1 MGTWAERVGGA
12 DGMATGESGGNSE
25 RATADGAD
33 EQLTE
38 RVCEHGAACSGPAN
52 KRRHRADLRQISA
65 RADRSQCCK
74 SALPAMAHVLLLPLQ
89 AARRTDSLA
98 IHPARQSILLRGFQ
112 LYAVEKWLVDRS
124 RLLTHLTVYTGLH
137 YHVLPVAAYTPIDS
151 SSWDNIISFLKR
163 DGARQRLTEHGT
175 IMVTSLAHFRSD
187 YTIVHIPDGDFP
199 AVSDYLYANINLL
212 RMNCSGRSALTL
224 EEPRYMRLY
233 SLPSF
238 ADISIATPP
247 RIVSSQLTSFQIR
260 ILGRGIVISLPPPFL
275 NLSNSSKLAS
285 PFSACILARWM
296 VSFAIQQ

>member
-1 MGTWAERVGGA
+1 
-12 DGMATGESGGNSE
+12 
-25 RATADGAD
+25 
-33 EQLTE
+33 
-38 RVCEHGAACSGPAN
+38 
-52 KRRHRADLRQISA
+52 
-65 RADRSQCCK
+65 
-74 SALPAMAHVLLLPLQ
+74 MAHVLLLPLQ

-98 IHPARQSILLRGFQ
+98 LHPARSSILLRGFQ

-137 YHVLPVAAYTPIDS
+137 YHVLPVVAYTPIDP

-163 DGARQRLTEHGT
+163 DGARQRLTEHGS

-212 RMNCSGRSALTL
+212 RMNSSGRSALTL

-233 SLPSF
+233 ALLSF
-238 ADISIATPP
+238 ADISIVTPP
-247 RIVSSQLTSFQIR
+247 RIVSSQLTSSRIR
-260 ILGRGIVISLPPPFL
+260 ILGRGIVISLRPLFL
-275 NLSNSSKLAS
+275 NLLNSSKPVS
-285 PFSACILARWM
+285 SSSACILAPWM